1 MEVILGRAP
10 SVGVRSCFR
19 AGAVAVAIH
28 GTRSQRRDGL
38 DVVGM
43 GVVLPRLLRNERALL
58 TPLNLHL
65 LKECAVGGIFLA
77 FHRKI
82 MKDRE

>member
-1 MEVILGRAP
+1 MEVILGCAP
-10 SVGVRSCFR
+10 SVGVRSCVR
-19 AGAVAVAIH
+19 AGAVDVAIH

-58 TPLNLHL
+58 TPLNLHI
-65 LKECAVGGIFLA
+65 LKECAVGGTSLT